1 MEDMKIPYQIFGESL
16 ATARVLT
23 LRGYRVS
30 SQQVTLRTLQD
41 QEVSYC
47 SVHVEASTLFD
58 HLRTSLC
65 LKDLE
70 MDEHVN
76 ISSISDQV
84 FTEVLTSLEK
94 IKLVKTNISN
104 KQMTAFLTQV
114 LNQGQPVSLDLRET
128 DNILLWKSEPQIL
141 KSSKKQDGIF

>member
-30 SQQVTLRTLQD
+30 SQQVTLRTPQV
-41 QEVSYC
+41 QEVYYC
-47 SVHVEASTLFD
+47 HVHVEASTLFD

-70 MDEHVN
+70 MDELVN

-94 IKLVKTNISN
+94 IKLIKTNISN
-104 KQMTAFLTQV
+104 KQLTAFLTQV
-114 LNQGQPVSLDLRET
+114 LNQGQSVSQSGSGR
-128 DNILLWKSEPQIL
+128 
-141 KSSKKQDGIF
+141 DG

>member
-1 MEDMKIPYQIFGESL
+1 MAGAGAGAGAPVEEMKIPYQIFGESL

-30 SQQVTLRTLQD
+30 SQQVALSLSSSGFLIVD
-41 QEVSYC
+41 
-47 SVHVEASTLFD
+47 VEASSLFD

-65 LKDLE
+65 LRDLE
-70 MDEHVN
+70 MDEYVN

-104 KQMTAFLTQV
+104 KQLTALLTHV
-114 LNQGQPVSLDLRET
+114 LNQGQSVSQ
-128 DNILLWKSEPQIL
+128 DNILLWKSEP
-141 KSSKKQDGIF
+141 

>member
-1 MEDMKIPYQIFGESL
+1 MKIPYQIFGESL

-30 SQQVTLRTLQD
+30 SQQVALSLSSSGFLIVD
-41 QEVSYC
+41 
-47 SVHVEASTLFD
+47 VEASSLFD

-65 LKDLE
+65 LRDLE

-104 KQMTAFLTQV
+104 KQLTALLTHV
-114 LNQGQPVSLDLRET
+114 LNQGQSVRT
-128 DNILLWKSEPQIL
+128 DNILLWKSEP
-141 KSSKKQDGIF
+141 